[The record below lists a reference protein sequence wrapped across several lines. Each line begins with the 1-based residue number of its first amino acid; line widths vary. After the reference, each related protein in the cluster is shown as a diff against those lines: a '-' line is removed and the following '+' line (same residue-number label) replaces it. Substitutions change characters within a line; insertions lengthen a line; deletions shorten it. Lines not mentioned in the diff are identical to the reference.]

1 MNWPVGLG
9 AKGNEG
15 VAGMIRQMEG
25 GIGYVELIYALQNKI
40 TFGPVKNSSGNF
52 VKASLESTTAAA
64 AGAKMSGTDF
74 RVSITNAP
82 GKDAYPISSF
92 TYLLVPKQWKDPAKG
107 KAVADFLNWM
117 LEQGQG
123 MVTQLNYAP
132 LPDAVKQKEID
143 AIKAIK

>member
-1 MNWPVGLG
+1 
-9 AKGNEG
+9 
-15 VAGMIRQMEG
+15 
-25 GIGYVELIYALQNKI
+25 
-40 TFGPVKNSSGNF
+40 
-52 VKASLESTTAAA
+52 
-64 AGAKMSGTDF
+64 MSGTDF

-107 KAVADFLNWM
+107 KAVADFLKWM